1 VLPPE
6 KLVAPVV
13 PAPEAGLNPLN
24 PGKLANPSGERPII
38 AATLSSVS
46 SPSPRGVLPTLPPPP
61 MPAATDA
68 AEVDI
73 PPTEDREAGPG
84 FTTPSPRRVKVRAD
98 LSISPY
104 RICWNELYPASCGG
118 DELRML
124 SNAWASQ

>member
-1 VLPPE
+1 M
-6 KLVAPVV
+6 V

-24 PGKLANPSGERPII
+24 PGKLDNPSGERPII

-46 SPSPRGVLPTLPPPP
+46 SPSPNGVLSTLPPV
-61 MPAATDA
+61 PAATDA
-68 AEVDI
+68 AEVDR
-73 PPTEDREAGPG
+73 PPTEHREAGQG